1 MDRQQGT
8 SMTDEQLRV
17 LARIAALERLRDQA
31 VAGDR
36 PAMLHSV
43 EHLLKGERELLRSLG
58 TPAPIRAVA

>member
-1 MDRQQGT
+1 MKQVEGVEVR
-8 SMTDEQLRV
+8 DEQLRV

-43 EHLLKGERELLRSLG
+43 EHLLKGERELLRSLAA
-58 TPAPIRAVA
+58 PAAQTA

>member
-1 MDRQQGT
+1 MK
-8 SMTDEQLRV
+8 DEQLRV

-43 EHLLKGERELLRSLG
+43 EHLLKGERQLLRSIG
-58 TPAPIRAVA
+58 AASAAQAA

>member
-1 MDRQQGT
+1 MDRIEATG
-8 SMTDEQLRV
+8 MKDEQLRV

-43 EHLLKGERELLRSLG
+43 EHLLKGERQLLRSIG
-58 TPAPIRAVA
+58 AASAAQAA